1 MKPVRRLR
9 SEAFKRTVAQLVLRL
24 NEELEPGDESQL
36 VEIHGPAWAEVVDAA
51 RGEFELPARGIA
63 PRVAAD
69 EFEAQ
74 ICQLVGLEPKRWSF
88 GIVVKEVKDRL
99 EAAAAAVQRAE
110 ALEEFKTDLKHALG
124 LPTPSTPLEILNAVK
139 GAAYRAQLEAARDEA
154 ARRAEVFE
162 PVPPPKGPRKRAAKT
177 KAAPCC
183 GSVNT
188 TFTEAGD
195 CQACGAYVAAEDRL
209 RDGIKRKRIKVGPCP
224 HCGDH
229 DHGAAQ
235 CGTAPADD
243 PPVPQQSDIEQAIR
257 GES

>member
-24 NEELEPGDESQL
+24 NEGLEPGDESQL

-110 ALEEFKTDLKHALG
+110 ALEEFKTDLEHALG

-162 PVPPPKGPRKRAAKT
+162 PVAPPK
-177 KAAPCC
+177 
-183 GSVNT
+183 
-188 TFTEAGD
+188 
-195 CQACGAYVAAEDRL
+195 RL
-209 RDGIKRKRIKVGPCP
+209 KVGPCP

-243 PPVPQQSDIEQAIR
+243 PPVSQQVELEQAIR